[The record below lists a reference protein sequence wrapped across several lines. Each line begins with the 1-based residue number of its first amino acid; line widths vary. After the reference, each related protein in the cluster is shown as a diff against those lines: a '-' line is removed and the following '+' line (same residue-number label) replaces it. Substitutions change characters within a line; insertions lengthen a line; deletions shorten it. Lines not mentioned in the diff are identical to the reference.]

1 VPSGRATTRFL
12 GWLLILIGA
21 ISQIVSRLLD
31 GNSGDVDD
39 LGRVLN
45 GAGLA
50 VVAVGAFLVT
60 VGGWLY
66 GRPEPSRPRRAL
78 QVAAPVVIAVTL
90 TAASLAV
97 IGGSSATASGSDMSA
112 PVHSHDNATATDAAS
127 ATTVVA
133 GANAQQTDI
142 AAQITAS
149 ATHEHGVAV
158 PEQPMSDA
166 DRATLDDQLLRARLA
181 ALRYPTVA
189 DAEAGGYRMVTPY
202 LPLIGAHYIRWD
214 LMDAT
219 FELARPEML
228 LYDGTAPSSKIV
240 GLSYYVFSAGE
251 PDVFAGPNDHWHQHF
266 GLCLKDNVVIGPEST
281 PADTCAA
288 LGGIKVAGT
297 DGWMIHVWVVPGWE
311 SPDGVFAPEHPGL
324 T

>member
-1 VPSGRATTRFL
+1 MTRFL
-12 GWLLILIGA
+12 GWLLILLGA

-31 GNSGDVDD
+31 ADSGDLDAVA
-39 LGRVLN
+39 RVLN
-45 GAGLA
+45 AVGLSA
-50 VVAVGAFLVT
+50 VAVGAFLVIL
-60 VGGWLY
+60 GGWLY
-66 GRPEPSRPRRAL
+66 GRPEPSRSRRAL

-97 IGGSSATASGSDMSA
+97 IGGTPATASGGDASA
-112 PVHSHDNATATDAAS
+112 PVHAHDSATATSAATP
-127 ATTVVA
+127 TTVVA

-142 AAQITAS
+142 AAQITTS
-149 ATHEHGVAV
+149 THEHGVAV
-158 PEQPMSDA
+158 PEQPVSDA

-189 DAEAGGYRMVTPY
+189 DAEADGYRMVTPY

-214 LMDAT
+214 LMDTT
-219 FELARPEML
+219 FELAHPEML
-228 LYDGTAPSSKIV
+228 LYDGTAPASKIV
-240 GLSYYVFSAGE
+240 GLSYYLFSATE

-288 LGGIKVAGT
+288 LGGTKVAGT
-297 DGWMIHVWVVPGWE
+297 NGWMIHVWVVPGWE
-311 SPDGVFAPEHPGL
+311 SPEGVFAPEHPGL